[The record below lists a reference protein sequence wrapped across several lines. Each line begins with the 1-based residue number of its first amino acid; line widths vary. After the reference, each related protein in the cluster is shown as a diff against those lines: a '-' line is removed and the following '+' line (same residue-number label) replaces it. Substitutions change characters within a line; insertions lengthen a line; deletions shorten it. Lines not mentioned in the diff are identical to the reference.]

1 MIIVV
6 DTNVV
11 VSAAFWPKS
20 EDRRCF
26 VLLARR
32 KCLLAVTEEIL
43 REYRSLVA
51 RIGHRECPD
60 RDPTPFLAWI
70 ERVALLVEAAPLGKR
85 RSRDFKDDPFL
96 ACALASRAE
105 FIVTKDKDLL
115 TLDKPFGVEIVTP
128 REFCR
133 KLES

>member
-1 MIIVV
+1 VTIVV

-32 KCLLAVTEEIL
+32 KCRLAVTEVIL
-43 REYRSLVA
+43 DEYRSLAV
-51 RIGHRECPD
+51 RIGSRECPD
-60 RDPTPFLAWI
+60 RDPAPFLDWI
-70 ERVALLVEAAPLGKR
+70 ERVALLVEPSPLGKR
-85 RSRDFKDDPFL
+85 RSRDVKDDPFL
-96 ACALASRAE
+96 ACALACRAE

-115 TLDKPFGVEIVTP
+115 ALKKPFGVDIVTP
-128 REFCR
+128 RDFYR